1 MGGVISGMKTGE
13 GDFLL
18 TLRKKTA
25 FILLGIFLVLLA
37 VLCLSSWLFIM
48 GSFGRLERDDAVDEV
63 LRARNVFDDDLQ
75 NIDTVLRDWAVWDD
89 AYAFMANP
97 NQYFISSNLTPGVF
111 ENLRLDVIAFL
122 DTRGELVFG
131 KRYDAASRGL
141 LPPYPDLLP
150 ALEPV
155 LGAPQDTGDGKTV
168 SGVLSIS
175 EGPLLLA
182 AEPILTSAGEG
193 PPRGTLVMGR
203 LLDEEEVLRL
213 AEISHQ
219 DLDIV
224 PVAEEG
230 LPPDLER
237 ARARLLEGE
246 DTVVLSPAAGRIAGY
261 MLIED
266 LGGEPALVIKAE
278 LPRNI
283 HRQGIN
289 TLLWYALFLLAS
301 FLLFGAAMFLVM
313 ERMVLSRLALLN
325 SEVAAIGS
333 SADAGAR
340 VGAEGR
346 DEISH
351 LASSINAMLDRLER
365 SEERFQSL
373 IENALDIV
381 VIIDREGTVTY
392 ESPAV
397 QRVLGY
403 ERGYFLAR
411 SAFELV
417 HPDDLEE
424 VMQTFTRLL
433 LTPAGIERVA
443 FRYRDRAGKWRHFE
457 VLAYNM
463 LEDPEVEGIVI
474 NARDI
479 SDQARA
485 RERVSRLNR
494 LFIGQVADSNRN
506 MKNVVLVARELLE
519 VDLAGYMRA
528 GRGGYLLFTSE
539 DASATPRPVEGA
551 ERYLAFDII
560 AKGLREPVVIRDIA
574 SEGFVDTSPLAVRH
588 RPRFFAGHPVTA
600 GGRSIGCLFLM
611 DKAREALDEDDLALL
626 GTLAHV
632 LSVEEE
638 RLAYEQ
644 GIKDFLDV
652 ASHELRH
659 PITLMKGYTLT
670 LRDYGDRL
678 DERQRREFLDIVNQG
693 ADRMD
698 ALIKELLDVSRIERG
713 RMELKKRLVAP
724 AEVVAAAVGEMREKW
739 PAYRFELR
747 VEGTPAPRD
756 LDPEKIDRVMVILM
770 DNACEHSPPGS
781 IIDVTVEERDEGLLV
796 SVMDH
801 GVGIP
806 ESERELI
813 FERFHQVED
822 TLRRSSQGMGLG
834 LYIAREIVQGHGG
847 RIWHEHRE
855 GGGSIFRFTI
865 P

>member
-1 MGGVISGMKTGE
+1 LS
-13 GDFLL
+13 
-18 TLRKKTA
+18 LRRKTA
-25 FILLGIFLVLLA
+25 LILLGIFLVLLA
-37 VLCLSSWLFIM
+37 VLCFSSWLFIM
-48 GSFGRLERDDAVDEV
+48 GSFGRLEHDDAVDEV
-63 LRARNVFDDDLQ
+63 LRARNVFEDDLR

-89 AYAFMANP
+89 AYAFMADR

-141 LPPYPDLLP
+141 LPLYPDLLP

-155 LGAPQDTGDGKTV
+155 LGATQDTGEGRPAA
-168 SGVLSIS
+168 GVLSLS

-224 PVAEEG
+224 PVAGEG
-230 LPPDLER
+230 MPPDLER

-246 DTVVLSPAAGRIAGY
+246 DTVTLSPAAGRIAGY

-266 LGGEPALVIKAE
+266 LRGEPALVIKAE

-289 TLLWYALFLLAS
+289 TLLWYALFLLES

-325 SEVAAIGS
+325 SEVAAIGR

-340 VGAEGR
+340 VGAEGK

-411 SAFELV
+411 NAFELV
-417 HPDDLEE
+417 HPDDLEK

-443 FRYRDRAGKWRHFE
+443 FRYRDSAGRWRHFE

-463 LEDPEVEGIVI
+463 LEDPGVEGIVI
-474 NARDI
+474 NARDV

-494 LFIGQVADSNRN
+494 LFMGQVADSNRN
-506 MKNVVLVARELLE
+506 MKNVVLAARELLE

-539 DASATPRPVEGA
+539 DASATPRPVEDA
-551 ERYLAFDII
+551 DRYLAFDII
-560 AKGLREPVVIRDIA
+560 AKGLRGPVVIGDIA

-600 GGRSIGCLFLM
+600 GGRSRGCLFLM
-611 DKAREALDEDDLALL
+611 DKTRETLDEDDLSLL

-659 PITLMKGYTLT
+659 PITLMKGYALT

-678 DERQRREFLDIVNQG
+678 EEGQRREFLDIVNQG

-713 RMELKKRLVAP
+713 RLELKKHLVAP

-747 VEGTPAPRD
+747 VEDSPAPRD
-756 LDPEKIDRVMVILM
+756 LDPEKIDRLMVILM

-781 IIDVTVEERDEGLLV
+781 TIDVTVEERDEGLLV

-801 GVGIP
+801 GVGVP
-806 ESERELI
+806 EGERELI
-813 FERFHQVED
+813 FEHFHQVED